1 MNFNEWVHYIP
12 FAALLT
18 KRPPEVPNR
27 PMVTRIME
35 QGIVGLV
42 AAGLGLWGNSL
53 VVNEKIDELSNRQV
67 QAAKQTSND
76 IQDIKSMIVQM
87 QRDLYVP
94 RSNRK

>member
-1 MNFNEWVHYIP
+1 MNFEEWTHIIP

-18 KRPPEVPNR
+18 KRPAELPNR
-27 PMVTRIME
+27 PMVTRIIE
-35 QGIVGLV
+35 QGIVGII

-67 QAAKQTSND
+67 VAAKQTSAD

-87 QRDLYVP
+87 QHDLYVP
-94 RSNRK
+94 RSREK